1 MLFKSRYIY
10 RIRVLQ
16 NPKNKDIAMASASWA
31 DQVEDQDGTSEV
43 MKSETDD
50 TTSAMVSELEKTSVD
65 VSANE
70 DADLDVDAADKVVLP
85 SAELNPES
93 EDVGAKIST
102 EKIAELDGRDIYK
115 SAKSFEVKASTTC
128 ETYGV
133 SPTSSERPATRWF
146 HGRPCPRRMSHAVH
160 IGRKM

>member
-1 MLFKSRYIY
+1 MRAPGSARWCAESGSLCGLCPTEIDSH
-10 RIRVLQ
+10 VT
-16 NPKNKDIAMASASWA
+16 PKFWIELAWLSESDTVFSA
-31 DQVEDQDGTSEV
+31 E
-43 MKSETDD
+43 
-50 TTSAMVSELEKTSVD
+50 TSALRRPSGRPTASNAPRTTRCVCRCTRWSTGLPLATPMVAIEYE
-65 VSANE
+65 
-70 DADLDVDAADKVVLP
+70 
-85 SAELNPES
+85 
-93 EDVGAKIST
+93 
-102 EKIAELDGRDIYK
+102 